1 MAGLATG
8 VMFGTTRPAPQF
20 VTECYLVIESQPRPK
35 GIMATAAKRK
45 TVKVDEPSPASL
57 MERLA
62 ALQREFA
69 KEVKASQKK

>member
-1 MAGLATG
+1 
-8 VMFGTTRPAPQF
+8 
-20 VTECYLVIESQPRPK
+20 
-35 GIMATAAKRK
+35 MATAAKRK